1 MSQDFTDRFVFALD
15 CKNDIPLESIQYHTY
30 MKLEN
35 DIFIIGII
43 SSVIIH
49 DINKWVVNYLMQIW
63 WGIWSYLDL
72 HYGQ

>member
-49 DINKWVVNYLMQIW
+49 DINK
-63 WGIWSYLDL
+63 
-72 HYGQ
+72 